1 MRECAEFGIPEIAAI
16 RRVRNAAARS
26 LLTGAYRCVYTVHV
40 GYIHYSRPC
49 RTRDAGAARA
59 ETRTAHRRTF
69 DACREDD
76 CCRSLRYAA
85 HERGTLDIIISNGSS
100 EPIYE
105 QITRQIKAAIMAG
118 DVNEGDPLPSIRAL
132 ANDLRIS
139 VITTKRAYA
148 ELEEAGF
155 IDTVQG
161 KGSFVA
167 GGNLELLREERLRQV
182 EGHLAR
188 AVAEAE
194 NAGIEAADL
203 HAMLDVLLEEE

>member
-1 MRECAEFGIPEIAAI
+1 M
-16 RRVRNAAARS
+16 
-26 LLTGAYRCVYTVHV
+26 HV

-49 RTRDAGAARA
+49 RARDAGTVRA

-69 DACREDD
+69 DDRPKDERCRG
-76 CCRSLRYAA
+76 SRYAVC
-85 HERGTLDIIISNGSS
+85 ERGTLDIIISNGSS

-118 DVNEGDPLPSIRAL
+118 ELAEGDPLPSIRAL

-167 GGNLELLREERLRQV
+167 GGNLELLREERLKHI
-182 EGHLAR
+182 EDLMAR
-188 AVAEAE
+188 AVEEARS
-194 NAGIEAADL
+194 AGVAPGEL
-203 HAMLDVLLEEE
+203 HDMLDLLMED